1 VKKHIIIPIFIA
13 IILLFSSFLAGC
25 DAIKNLTDKTPENFT
40 EGIKHDKDYEDD
52 VLEIYDDAIVFDEFT
67 AFKEIVL
74 FCGSEDDFD
83 DIVDFYKDFFEKNE
97 ITLVE
102 EDESRDEYFARGVFD
117 GYEFKIQITE
127 PDGDYVEDLFENILT
142 LSTRE
147 IQDGEQTGLAADP
160 TPIPS
165 TGTSQNPQATQALT
179 TDAPTERPPNDQS
192 ETKAVTLDAGTW
204 FYEAYLIPDNEG
216 MLDWTIY
223 INDESTGT
231 MYYSNYAYSER
242 WWDDFTYTIDDG
254 ILSFSFPNGDIMD
267 FFAYYDYG
275 TLHIISTTNFS
286 DEYYFSN
293 YGQAAQMN
301 SFEAFG
307 DWTVYRPSDGFL
319 GTIAFWP
326 NGTGYV
332 YNWFGEN
339 SDVFFTWENI
349 DGVINFWDE
358 DESEIGS
365 FTWLQKYN
373 ILEYT
378 SQYDNDTY
386 FYNRTELNLLLGSYE
401 LLSTSEEAVT
411 SWQLDLREDYTAHVK
426 IVSASGEY
434 EDDQAYWYI
443 DYYDGK
449 LYIYI
454 AEEYYGFNYHYFGG
468 GLLLF
473 EEEDGY
479 YYEFE
484 LME

>member
-1 VKKHIIIPIFIA
+1 MKKHIIIPIFIA
-13 IILLFSSFLAGC
+13 IVLLFSSFLAGC
-25 DAIKNLTDKTPENFT
+25 DAIKRLTYKTPENFT

-52 VLEIYDDAIVFDEFT
+52 VLEIYDDSIVFDEFT

-97 ITLVE
+97 ITLLE
-102 EDESRDEYFARGVFD
+102 EDEGRDEYYARGVFD
-117 GYEFKIQITE
+117 GYEFKIKITE
-127 PDGDYVEDLFENILT
+127 PDGEYVEDLFENIIT

-147 IQDGEQTGLAADP
+147 IQDGEQTSLAADA
-160 TPIPS
+160 TPIPEE
-165 TGTSQNPQATQALT
+165 SQSPQETQQI
-179 TDAPTERPPNDQS
+179 DVPIDRPPNDQS
-192 ETKAVTLDAGTW
+192 ETKAVSLDVGTW
-204 FYEAYLIPDNEG
+204 FYETSLSPGIDNIF
-216 MLDWTIY
+216 DWTIY
-223 INDESTGT
+223 INDSSTGT
-231 MYYSNYAYSER
+231 MYYSDYLYGER
-242 WWDDFTYTIDDG
+242 WQYDFTYTLDDG
-254 ILSFSFPNGDIMD
+254 LLSIIFSSGDIWNYY
-267 FFAYYDYG
+267 AYYDFG
-275 TLHIISTTNFS
+275 TIHLISAYDFS
-286 DEYYFSN
+286 QSFYLSN
-293 YGQAAQMN
+293 YGQTSQSN
-301 SFEAFG
+301 TFNAFG
-307 DWTVYRPSDGFL
+307 DWMVYSYTDDFL

-386 FYNRTELNLLLGSYE
+386 FYNRTDLSLLLGSYE

-411 SWQLDLREDYTAHVK
+411 SWQLDLREDYTAHVE
-426 IVSASGEY
+426 IVNASGEY

-443 DYYDGK
+443 G
-449 LYIYI
+449 
-454 AEEYYGFNYHYFGG
+454 
-468 GLLLF
+468 
-473 EEEDGY
+473 
-479 YYEFE
+479 
-484 LME
+484 